1 MLKQVRFFTL
11 AVALLIVGGV
21 VLAACGDDDTEPI
34 TVEVDVDG
42 SPDDQNLA
50 FLAFFPSELSVHAG
64 DTIKFGLVD
73 TGEPHTVALGTLV
86 DGVLSTSP
94 EDDEA
99 LFAAVPNMLPG
110 PGDADQTA
118 ANPCFV
124 DSGAPPVNTRCTGDQ
139 PDFDGTQSFYNSG
152 WLAPQ
157 SSFTVTLDDDIEV
170 GTYHFVCLLHGSAM
184 SGSFT
189 VVDDDEDV
197 PTPAE
202 VRAAGEAKLD
212 DLVAKLQPA
221 VQSLSG
227 LDAETAMAGT
237 GSPEVE
243 IGLVNQFGPEAL
255 SINVGDSVTWTVLGP
270 HTISFN
276 APQSANQARAE
287 APDGSAHV
295 NVEAFAP
302 SNGPGQPEPEGDGGG
317 EPGPPILIDAGD
329 WNGEGFLS
337 SGIIL
342 SFPPQLFQYR
352 VTFTQPGTYNFQCLI
367 HPDMEGTVT
376 VGG

>member
-1 MLKQVRFFTL
+1 MLKRVRFLTFAIVLLTL
-11 AVALLIVGGV
+11 GAGI
-21 VLAACGDDDTEPI
+21 AACGGDDKEPI

-42 SPDDQNLA
+42 TPDDQNLA

-64 DTIKFGLVD
+64 DTIDFGLVD
-73 TGEPHTVALGTLV
+73 TGEPHTVALGSLV

-99 LFAAVPNMLPG
+99 LFTAVPNMLPG

-118 ANPCFV
+118 ANPCFIA
-124 DSGAPPVNTRCTGDQ
+124 SGAPPVNTRCTGDQ

-152 WLAPQ
+152 WLAPE
-157 SSFTVTLDDDIEV
+157 STFSVPLADDIEP
-170 GTYHFVCLLHGSAM
+170 GTYHFVCLIHGSVM

-202 VRAAGEAKLD
+202 VREAARTKLD
-212 DLVAKLQPA
+212 DLVAQLQPA
-221 VQSLSG
+221 VASLAG

-237 GSPEVE
+237 GSPDVE
-243 IGLVNQFGPEAL
+243 IGLVNQFGPEEL
-255 SINVGDSVTWTVLGP
+255 SISVGDAVTWTVLGP

-302 SNGPGQPEPEGDGGG
+302 SNGPGQPEPEGEGGG
-317 EPGPPILIDAGD
+317 EPGPPILIDAGE

-337 SGIIL
+337 SGLIL

-352 VTFTQPGTYNFQCLI
+352 VTFTQAGTYNFQCLI
-367 HPDMEGTVT
+367 HPDMEGSVT

>member
-1 MLKQVRFFTL
+1 MLKRVRFLTFAIVLLTL
-11 AVALLIVGGV
+11 GAGI
-21 VLAACGDDDTEPI
+21 AACGGDDKEPI

-42 SPDDQNLA
+42 TPDDQNLA

-64 DTIKFGLVD
+64 DTIDFGLVD
-73 TGEPHTVALGTLV
+73 TGEPHTVALGSLV

-99 LFAAVPNMLPG
+99 LFTAVPNMLPG

-118 ANPCFV
+118 ANPCFIA
-124 DSGAPPVNTRCTGDQ
+124 SGAPPVNTRCTGDQ

-152 WLAPQ
+152 WLAPE
-157 SSFTVTLDDDIEV
+157 STFSVPLADDIEP
-170 GTYHFVCLLHGSAM
+170 GTYHFVCLIHGSVM

-202 VRAAGEAKLD
+202 VREAARTKLD
-212 DLVAKLQPA
+212 GLVAQLQPA
-221 VQSLSG
+221 VASLAG

-237 GSPEVE
+237 GSPDVE
-243 IGLVNQFGPEAL
+243 IGLVNQFGPEEL
-255 SINVGDSVTWTVLGP
+255 SISVGDAVTWTVLGP

-302 SNGPGQPEPEGDGGG
+302 SNGPGQPEPEGEGGG
-317 EPGPPILIDAGD
+317 EPGPPILIDAGE

-337 SGIIL
+337 SGLIL

-352 VTFTQPGTYNFQCLI
+352 VTFTQAGTYNFQCLI
-367 HPDMEGTVT
+367 HPDMEGSVT